1 MKTMLAIF
9 SQRWVRACGLLAATA
24 LAVAS
29 ALAQTPALRIG
40 SDISSAQLTPLKGS
54 LHPMAQPAFD
64 SGRVPA
70 NFPLH
75 GITISFQRSAAQQAD
90 LTALLAAQQ
99 NPASPLYHQWLTPDQ
114 FAARFGMAQADLDK
128 VQSWLQQQGFS
139 IDSVARS
146 RNAIHFSG
154 TVGQVEQAFRTEMHY
169 YTVDGQKNFAPSTQ
183 LFIPAALSG
192 VVLNVG
198 NLDTFRPRA
207 QYQPGNKIGLR
218 PGFTSAKTG
227 SVFFAP
233 GDIKTVY
240 DMTPLTGGGIT
251 GVGQSIAVLGQS
263 EITVSDIEH
272 FQSAAGLTVK
282 DPTLVLV
289 PNSGTPAFSPGD
301 EGESD
306 LDLEWSGGTATGA
319 EIFLV
324 YVGNNTTYS
333 VFDSATYAVDERIA
347 NIITL
352 SYGACEL
359 GNPTSALLALDA
371 VFQQATSQGQ
381 TFVSSSGDQGSTS
394 CYGVTGLTPAS
405 NQYVLS
411 VNYPA
416 SSQYVTGVGGS
427 EITQANDSTSSGY
440 WTAASGGTDLITSA
454 TKYIPEISWNDDAST
469 GCTTSTGTPIGC
481 LSASGGGVS
490 TLYTTK
496 PTWQTG
502 VPGIPNDNK
511 RDVPDI
517 SLYSSPNYPG
527 YLYCTSDTSDWAPA
541 SGSTGAQQ
549 NSCNS
554 GFRDSATGYLT
565 VAGGTSFA
573 APIFAGMVAILNQ
586 KANYANGQ
594 GLLNTALYS
603 LASNGGTYASAFHDI
618 VTGNNNCLAGS
629 VICPNGP
636 IGYTAGVGYDQ
647 VTGLG
652 SFDLANLAG
661 AWTMSTTNLI
671 PTTTTVT
678 AATPTPNVST
688 ADAVTITVA
697 STTGST
703 VPTGNV
709 TLQIDCGPASGGSG
723 TVSCASTVAAGT
735 ISTSGTLTYSANFS
749 TAGIHQILA
758 QYAGDTT
765 HASSV
770 GVLELTVGG
779 AGGTTPGIKL
789 TATPS
794 TVTVKQGTSG
804 NETITVTPA
813 GGYTGTID
821 LSFTS
826 SNNSALTNLCYQF
839 TPSLSTG
846 DGQAVISGTSPV
858 SVSLSLDTNAA
869 DCANSGYGYGGYGPG
884 YGFYSQHGKWHRMG
898 SIGGVNTSRNNPLS
912 PIPAGVAFAGLFL
925 IGFLGRK
932 RRHFRNIVGVLALL
946 AAGFAISACGGG
958 VAGVS
963 NPPKGTYTMTVNG
976 VDTATKSI
984 TNTTTFTFVID

>member
-1 MKTMLAIF
+1 MLAIF

-24 LAVAS
+24 VAAAS
-29 ALAQTPALRIG
+29 AHAQTPALRIG
-40 SDISSAQLTPLKGS
+40 SDISSAQMTPLKGS

-64 SGRVPA
+64 SGRMPA

-169 YTVDGQKNFAPSTQ
+169 YTVSGQKNFAPSTQ
-183 LFIPAALSG
+183 LSIPAALSG

-207 QYQPGNKIGLR
+207 QYQPGNKIGFR
-218 PGFTSAKTG
+218 PGFTSAQTG
-227 SVFFAP
+227 NVFFAP
-233 GDIKTVY
+233 GDIATAY
-240 DMTPLTGGGIT
+240 DVKPLTGGGIT

-282 DPTLVLV
+282 DPTQVLV

-306 LDLEWSGGTATGA
+306 LDLEWSGALATGA

-324 YVGNNTTYS
+324 YVGNNTTYG

-352 SYGACEL
+352 SYGSCEL
-359 GNPTSALLALDA
+359 GNTTSSLLALDA
-371 VFQQATSQGQ
+371 TFQQAASQGQ
-381 TFVSSSGDQGSTS
+381 TFLASSGDQGSTS
-394 CYGVTGLTPAS
+394 CYGATDSSGNPLPIATQQA
-405 NQYVLS
+405 LA

-416 SSQYVTGVGGS
+416 SSQYVTGVGGT
-427 EITQANDSTSSGY
+427 EIPQADDNTTTGY
-440 WTAASGGTDLITSA
+440 FLAASGSTDLITSA
-454 TKYIPEISWNDDAST
+454 TKYIPEISWNDDATT
-469 GCTTSTGTPIGC
+469 GCTSSTGASIGC

-511 RDVPDI
+511 RDVPDV

-541 SGSTGAQQ
+541 SGSNPAQQ

-554 GFRDSATGYLT
+554 GFRDSATNYLT

-573 APIFAGMVAILNQ
+573 TPIFAGMVAIINQ

-603 LASNGGTYASAFHDI
+603 LASNSGTYASAFHDI

-629 VICPNGP
+629 VVCSGP
-636 IGYTAGVGYDQ
+636 VGYTAGVGYDQ

-652 SFDLANLAG
+652 SVDLANLAG
-661 AWTMSTTNLI
+661 AWAMSATTLISTT
-671 PTTTTVT
+671 TAVT
-678 AATPTPNVST
+678 AATATPNVST
-688 ADAVTITVA
+688 ADAVTITVTSA
-697 STTGST
+697 TGTTI
-703 VPTGNV
+703 PTGNV
-709 TLQIDCGPASGGSG
+709 TLQIDGGTSNSG
-723 TVSCASTVAAGT
+723 TTVAAQP
-735 ISTSGTLTYSANFS
+735 ISASGTLTYTANFA
-749 TAGIHQILA
+749 TAGMHQILA

-789 TATPS
+789 TAAPA
-794 TVTVKQGTSG
+794 TVTVAQGTSG
-804 NETITVTPA
+804 TETITVTPA
-813 GGYTGTID
+813 GGYTGTVD

-839 TPSLSTG
+839 APALSSG
-846 DGQAVISGTSPV
+846 DGQAVVSGTSPV
-858 SVSLSLDTNAA
+858 SVSLSLDTNAN
-869 DCANSGYGYGGYGPG
+869 DCANTGYGGYGPG
-884 YGFYSQHGKWHRMG
+884 YGFYSQHGKWHRMA
-898 SIGGVNTSRNNPLS
+898 SIGGVNTSRNSPFS
-912 PIPAGVAFAGLFL
+912 PIPASVAFAGLFL

-976 VDTATKSI
+976 VDTNTKSI
-984 TNTTTFTFVID
+984 TATTTFTFVID

>member
-9 SQRWVRACGLLAATA
+9 SQRWVRASGLLAATA
-24 LAVAS
+24 LAAAS
-29 ALAQTPALRIG
+29 AHAQTPALRIG
-40 SDISSAQLTPLKGS
+40 SEISSAQMTPLKGS

-64 SGRVPA
+64 SGRMPS
-70 NFPLH
+70 NLPLH
-75 GITISFQRSAAQQAD
+75 GVTVYFQRSPAQQAD
-90 LTALLAAQQ
+90 LAALIAAQQ

-114 FAARFGMAQADLDK
+114 FAARFGMAPADLDK

-154 TVGQVEQAFRTEMHY
+154 TVAQVEQAFRTEMHY
-169 YTVDGQKNFAPSTQ
+169 YTVNGQKNFAPATQ
-183 LFIPAALSG
+183 LSIPAALSG
-192 VVLNVG
+192 IVLNVG

-207 QYQPGNKIGLR
+207 QYQPGNKIGFR
-218 PGFTSAKTG
+218 PGFTSGQTG
-227 SVFFAP
+227 NVFFAP
-233 GDIKTVY
+233 GDIKTAY
-240 DMTPLTGGGIT
+240 DMAPLTGGGVT

-282 DPTLVLV
+282 DPVLVLV
-289 PNSGTPAFSPGD
+289 PGSGSPAFSAGD

-306 LDLEWSGGTATGA
+306 LDLEWSGATATGA

-324 YVGNNTTYS
+324 YVGNNTNYG
-333 VFDSATYAVDERIA
+333 VFDSATYAVDERIG

-352 SYGACEL
+352 SYGTCEL
-359 GNPTSALLALDA
+359 GNTASSLLALDA
-371 VFQQATSQGQ
+371 TFQQATSQGQ
-381 TFVSSSGDQGSTS
+381 TFISSSGDQGSTS
-394 CYGVTGLTPAS
+394 CYGATDTSGNPLPIATQQA
-405 NQYVLS
+405 LA

-416 SSQYVTGVGGS
+416 SSEYVTGVGGT
-427 EITQANDSTSSGY
+427 EIPKADDNTTTGY
-440 WTAASGGTDLITSA
+440 FTAASGGTDLITSA
-454 TKYIPEISWNDDAST
+454 TKYIPEISWNDDATT
-469 GCTTSTGTPIGC
+469 GCTTSTGASIGC

-490 TLYTTK
+490 TLYTSK

-511 RDVPDI
+511 RDVPDV

-541 SGSTGAQQ
+541 SGSSPAQQ

-554 GFRDSATGYLT
+554 GFRDSATSYLT

-594 GLLNTALYS
+594 GLLNPALYS
-603 LASNGGTYASAFHDI
+603 LAANSSTYATAFHD
-618 VTGNNNCLAGS
+618 VTTGNNNCLAGS
-629 VICPNGP
+629 PICSGP
-636 IGYTAGVGYDQ
+636 VGYTAGVGYDQ

-652 SFDLANLAG
+652 SVDLANLAG
-661 AWTMSTTNLI
+661 AWTMSATTLI
-671 PTTTTVT
+671 STTAAVT
-678 AATPTPNVST
+678 AATATPAVST

-697 STTGST
+697 STTGT
-703 VPTGNV
+703 TIPTGNV
-709 TLQIDCGPASGGSG
+709 TLQIDGGSSNG
-723 TVSCASTVAAGT
+723 GSTVAAQT
-735 ISTSGTLTYSANFS
+735 ISASGTLTYSANFS
-749 TAGIHQILA
+749 TSGMHQILA

-765 HASSV
+765 HAPSV
-770 GVLELTVGG
+770 GVIEFTVGG
-779 AGGTTPGIKL
+779 SGGTTPGIKL
-789 TATPS
+789 SATPP
-794 TVTVKQGTSG
+794 TVTVKQGTKG
-804 NETITVTPA
+804 TETITVTPA
-813 GGYTGTID
+813 GGYTGTVD
-821 LSFTS
+821 VSFTS
-826 SNNSALTNLCYQF
+826 SNNSALTSLCYQF

-846 DGQAVISGTSPV
+846 DGQAVISGTSAA

-869 DCANSGYGYGGYGPG
+869 DCANTGYGYGGYGPG
-884 YGFYSQHGKWHRMG
+884 YGFYSQHPKWYRVG
-898 SIGGVNTSRNNPLS
+898 GIGGVNTSRNNPLS

-958 VAGVS
+958 VTGVS

-976 VDTATKSI
+976 VDTNTKSI